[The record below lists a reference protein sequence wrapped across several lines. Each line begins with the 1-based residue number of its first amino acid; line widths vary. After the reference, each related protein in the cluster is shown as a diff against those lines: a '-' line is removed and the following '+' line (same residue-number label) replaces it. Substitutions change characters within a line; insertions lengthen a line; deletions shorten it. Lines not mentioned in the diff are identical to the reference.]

1 MNYYYGIVYES
12 RADDREDDIQRL
24 FRKNDLY
31 VSIKIQSVE
40 FERVIFRIKCN
51 GHTKFAHLKN
61 QETAL
66 GKKLGLKTFS
76 FIKENGEIFLITSP
90 DELQY
95 DHLPKVLQ
103 SEEIQNICAK
113 LDLPY
118 IVGYNVFENPI
129 FQDIATFP
137 HLLIGGAS
145 GSGKTVSLQSV
156 ICNTAFYKSPS
167 EVSIIIADLG
177 AADLNM
183 FKDLP
188 HLSCNII
195 EERGTLVAV
204 LNFLKQEAARRIALQ
219 KSNVEEYNR
228 LPTILIVIDEYTAIF
243 RDCEDDDL
251 RSSISNDLLWIL
263 ERGRHAKF
271 HMVISA
277 QEASI
282 KNTKI
287 SLGNITAR
295 IAFKC
300 AEKRT
305 SERIIGYEGA
315 EKLTEK
321 GDLLAKLPD
330 RSEPVK
336 LHGVYI
342 TSEELAELIEQI
354 KSKYIDTDNELK
366 FVIPDEVFSDVETE
380 SDRLSYSG
388 FKAKEKLAPED
399 KRLADVIMW
408 ALSNKEV
415 SVNALKNYFHCG
427 DKPANLLMQTLEE
440 KLIVTR
446 VYAKTKRKVLPDTI
460 SDLTEEMLNFL
471 NHHGY
476 SAEVVQEAFSQ
487 RMAA

>member
-1 MNYYYGIVYES
+1 MDYYHSIVYEPQ
-12 RADDREDDIQRL
+12 ADELKTAIKRRCRKKGLDI
-24 FRKNDLY
+24 
-31 VSIKIQSVE
+31 SIEISHVE
-40 FERVIFRIKCN
+40 CELAIFAIECK
-51 GHTKFAHLKN
+51 GHTKFTDLKSK
-61 QETAL
+61 ETKL
-66 GKKLGLKTFS
+66 GKKFGLKTFS
-76 FIKENGEIFLITSP
+76 FIKENGEIFLITFP

-103 SEEIQNICAK
+103 SEEIQDICAK

-118 IVGYNVFENPI
+118 IVGYNVFGNPI

-183 FKDLP
+183 FKYLP

-195 EERGTLVAV
+195 EERGALVAV
-204 LNFLKQEAARRIALQ
+204 LHFLKQEAARRIALQ
-219 KSNVEEYNR
+219 KSNAEEYNR

-330 RSEPVK
+330 CSEPVK

-342 TSEELAELIEQI
+342 TPEELSEFIEKI
-354 KSKYIDTDNELK
+354 NDKYSDVDNELK

-476 SAEVVQEAFSQ
+476 SSEAVQEAFSQ